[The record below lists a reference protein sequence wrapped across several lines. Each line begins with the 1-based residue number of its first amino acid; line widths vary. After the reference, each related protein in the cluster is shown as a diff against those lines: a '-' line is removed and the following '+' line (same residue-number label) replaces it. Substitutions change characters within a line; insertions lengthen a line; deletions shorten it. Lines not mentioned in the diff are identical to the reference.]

1 MHSIGGTLRKITIP
15 RTENTHLPQPSSGPV
30 SCTGNREKR
39 EACRSE
45 GGKGIDLFEFNE
57 AGEIQTFWA
66 YEDPAIVLAQLRS
79 EAAPRLLAADGNKP

>member
-1 MHSIGGTLRKITIP
+1 MHSIGGTLQEVTIHP
-15 RTENTHLPQPSSGPV
+15 QETHISHNRAAIQFHGRGIGKNGKPV
-30 SCTGNREKR
+30 EV
-39 EACRSE
+39 
-45 GGKGIDLFEFNE
+45 KGIDLFEFNE